1 MGEDPLDLHGF
12 LSGFAAPEDGAVL
25 LFLGTVRNHNDG
37 RAVQGLEYEAY
48 REMGEEV
55 LLAIAGEAEKRF
67 ATDRL
72 GVYHRIGN
80 LDVGEVSTVIAV
92 ATPHRE
98 EAYGASRF
106 IIEEIKKRLPVWKRE
121 KYVEG
126 DSKWVQGHVP
136 GSGDH
141 GGAGNDTPDRKGA
154 PGNAGDAGDMHGK
167 GELGA
172 HGVKRRSRS
181 PDGGGE
187 R

>member
-1 MGEDPLDLHGF
+1 MGEEPPELDRF

-55 LLAIAGEAEKRF
+55 LLAIAGEAEERF
-67 ATDRL
+67 GTDRVR
-72 GVYHRIGN
+72 VYHRVGH
-80 LDVGEVSTVIAV
+80 LAVGEVSTVIAV

-98 EAYGASRF
+98 EAYGASRY

-121 KYVEG
+121 KYVAG
-126 DSKWVQGHVP
+126 DSSWVRGHVP
-136 GSGDH
+136 VPEDRARADRDTRNGGGASGD
-141 GGAGNDTPDRKGA
+141 GGDGHRDAEVRRNGVQES
-154 PGNAGDAGDMHGK
+154 PGPP
-167 GELGA
+167 
-172 HGVKRRSRS
+172 KRE
-181 PDGGGE
+181 GE